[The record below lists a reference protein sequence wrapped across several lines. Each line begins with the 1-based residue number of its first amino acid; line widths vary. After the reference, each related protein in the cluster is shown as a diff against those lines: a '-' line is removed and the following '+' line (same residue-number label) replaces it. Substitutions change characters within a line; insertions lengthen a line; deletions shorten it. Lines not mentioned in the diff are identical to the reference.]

1 MICLHLDFETRSSVD
16 IREQGLDVYA
26 RNAEVL
32 MLAWAVNDQ
41 APQLWLPHESEMP
54 DQLALLLTRREIVKV
69 AWNSAFERAIFQHV
83 LKMDIKLNSW
93 LDPSCMAR
101 YAGLPSSLE
110 DVGKALGLPQ
120 DKAKDKAGK
129 DLIKIF
135 CMPQKDGITK
145 DWNSHPEE
153 WARFCDYCRQD
164 VIAERNI
171 LKLLEKGFML
181 PPRERKIWL
190 LDQQINERGIPVDM
204 TFVHNAKKIVDA
216 ERSRLMDELGS
227 LTGLENPNSTKQM
240 LGFLKENGYPYE
252 SLNQKMVKEAL
263 A

>member
-1 MICLHLDFETRSSVD
+1 MIQLIVDFETRSPID
-16 IREQGLDVYA
+16 IRECGLDVYS

-32 MLAWAVNDQ
+32 MLAWALNDSK
-41 APQLWLPHESEMP
+41 PELWQPREGPMP

-69 AWNSAFERAIFQHV
+69 AHNVAFERSIFRHC
-83 LKMDIKLNSW
+83 LGIDIPLTSW

-101 YAGLPSSLE
+101 YAGLPSSLA
-110 DVGKALGLPQ
+110 DVGEALGLPQ
-120 DKAKDKAGK
+120 DQAKDKDGK
-129 DLIKIF
+129 RLIQKF
-135 CMPQKDGITK
+135 CRPKKDGTYK
-145 DWNSHPEE
+145 DWNSDPED
-153 WARFCDYCRQD
+153 WARFCDYCKQD
-164 VIAERNI
+164 VVAERNI
-171 LKLLEKGFML
+171 LRKLEKGFML

-204 TFVHNAKKIVDA
+204 TFVHNAKTIVDA

>member
-1 MICLHLDFETRSSVD
+1 VICFFIDLETRSTVD
-16 IREQGLDVYA
+16 IKEAGLDVYS

-32 MLAWAVNDQ
+32 MLAYALNDQ
-41 APQLWLPHESEMP
+41 SPQLWLPHEQPMP
-54 DQLALLLTRREIVKV
+54 DDVLMYLMRREIVKV
-69 AWNSAFERAIFQHV
+69 SWNFSFERAVFKHALGI
-83 LKMDIKLNSW
+83 DIPTTQA

-101 YAGLPSSLE
+101 YAGLPSSLA
-110 DVGKALGLPQ
+110 DVGEALGLPQ
-120 DKAKDKAGK
+120 DQAKDKDGK
-129 DLIKIF
+129 RLIQKF
-135 CMPQKDGITK
+135 CRPKKDGTYK
-145 DWNSHPEE
+145 DWNSDPED

-164 VIAERNI
+164 VVAERNI
-171 LKLLEKGFML
+171 LRKLEKGFML

-216 ERSRLMDELGS
+216 ERSRLMDELGK
-227 LTGLENPNSTKQM
+227 LTNLENPNSTKQM

>member
-1 MICLHLDFETRSSVD
+1 MICLHLDFETRSTVD

-32 MLAWAVNDQ
+32 MLAWALNDQ
-41 APQLWLPHESEMP
+41 APQIWLPHETPIPEN
-54 DQLALLLTRREIVKV
+54 LALLLERKEIVKV
-69 AWNSAFERAIFQHV
+69 AWNSAFERAIFWHTWGINIP
-83 LKMDIKLNSW
+83 LTSW

-101 YAGLPSSLE
+101 YAGLPSSLA
-110 DVGKALGLPQ
+110 DVGEALGLPQ
-120 DKAKDKAGK
+120 DEAKDKDGK
-129 DLIKIF
+129 RLIQKF
-135 CMPQKDGITK
+135 CKPKKDGTYK
-145 DWNSHPEE
+145 DWNTDPED
-153 WARFCDYCRQD
+153 WARFCDYCKQD

-171 LKLLEKGFML
+171 LRKLEKGFML

-204 TFVHNAKKIVDA
+204 TFVHNAKVIVDA
-216 ERSRLMDELGS
+216 ERSRLMDELGK
-227 LTGLENPNSTKQM
+227 LTNLENPNSTKQM

-252 SLNQKMVKEAL
+252 SLKQKMVKEAL

>member
-1 MICLHLDFETRSSVD
+1 MICLHLDFETRSTVD

-32 MLAWAVNDQ
+32 MLAFALNDQ
-41 APQLWLPHESEMP
+41 PPTLWFPHE
-54 DQLALLLTRREIVKV
+54 DTQNDLVLLYLKRPEIIKV
-69 AWNSAFERAIFQHV
+69 AWNSAFERAI
-83 LKMDIKLNSW
+83 LKHCMGIDVPLKSW

-101 YAGLPSSLE
+101 YAGLPSSLA
-110 DVGKALGLPQ
+110 DVGEALGLPQ
-120 DKAKDKAGK
+120 DEAKDKDGK
-129 DLIKIF
+129 RLIQKF
-135 CMPQKDGITK
+135 CRPKKDGTYK
-145 DWNSHPEE
+145 DWNSDPED

-164 VIAERNI
+164 VVAERNI
-171 LKLLEKGFML
+171 LRKLEKGFML

-204 TFVHNAKKIVDA
+204 TFVHNAKTIVDA
-216 ERSRLMDELGS
+216 ERSRLMDELGK
-227 LTGLENPNSTKQM
+227 LTNLENPNSTKQM